1 MERDCY
7 RCGTRIDDS
16 AVFCPACNAPQIRVS
31 NPSEANTG
39 FPSGEEPRGPA
50 DGHKSSPPPVQGIQW
65 GLFFRNALLVSAIS
79 GVLAFLI
86 FPIGLL
92 IVFPVSLGSTMARY
106 RPYHPGP
113 ISRGQGARMGAL
125 MALLSFTSFL
135 VFFLATLPWNREI
148 VIGKIHELTA
158 QNPDPQA
165 QAVMLWFATPAGFVA
180 FTILTLMFFL
190 TMFLIVGMASG
201 ALISRSS
208 KMRT

>member
-1 MERDCY
+1 
-7 RCGTRIDDS
+7 
-16 AVFCPACNAPQIRVS
+16 
-31 NPSEANTG
+31 
-39 FPSGEEPRGPA
+39 
-50 DGHKSSPPPVQGIQW
+50 
-65 GLFFRNALLVSAIS
+65 
-79 GVLAFLI
+79 
-86 FPIGLL
+86 
-92 IVFPVSLGSTMARY
+92 MARY

-135 VFFLATLPWNREI
+135 VFLLAALPLKRE
-148 VIGKIHELTA
+148 VIMSKFRELAA
-158 QNPDPQA
+158 QNPDPQG
-165 QAVMLWFATPAGFVA
+165 QAAMLWFATPAGFVA